1 MQKTL
6 SLELLGLGKDQEAVY
21 RSLLTESAEGVE
33 GLAARLGITES
44 QVRDALDRLV
54 DLELLRPSRDVPGM
68 LRPVSP
74 EIGFETVLRHQEAE
88 LLRRQEELLRSKET
102 VARTVA
108 AYAAE
113 RPASL
118 EDAERLIGL
127 DAIQSRLEILARDL
141 TDECC
146 SIEPGGAQSQ
156 ASLDAARPLDE
167 RALARGVTLRT
178 IYQDSA
184 RNDAAT
190 FAYARWH
197 TEHGGQ
203 IRTCPETPPRM
214 LVFDRRIAVV
224 PIDPANTRAGAL
236 CTASPGIVAPL
247 LALFEQ
253 TWDMAVP
260 LGADHRAG
268 APESDGLSPA
278 ERGLLKLLAAGMTD
292 EAAAKRLGVSL
303 RTVRRQMAALMER
316 LNSASRFEAGLKA
329 AQRGWLA

>member
-1 MQKTL
+1 MQKTPG
-6 SLELLGLGKDQEAVY
+6 LELLGLSRDQEAVY
-21 RSLLTESAEGVE
+21 RSLLTESPEGVE
-33 GLAARLGITES
+33 ELAERLGISES
-44 QVRDALDRLV
+44 HVREALDHLV
-54 DLELLRPSRDVPGM
+54 DLELLRPSRDAPGM

-74 EIGFETVLRHQEAE
+74 ETGFETILRRQEAD

-127 DAIQSRLEILARDL
+127 DAIQSRLERLAQDL
-141 TDECC
+141 AEECC

-167 RALARGVTLRT
+167 QALARGVALRT

-190 FAYARWH
+190 FGYARWH

-214 LVFDRRIAVV
+214 LIFDRRIAVV
-224 PIDPANTRAGAL
+224 PIDPENTRLGAL
-236 CTASPGIVAPL
+236 CTSSPGIVAPL

-253 TWDMAVP
+253 TWEMAIP

-268 APESDGLSPA
+268 SAGSDGLSPA
-278 ERGLLKLLAAGMTD
+278 ERSLLKLLASGMTD
-292 EAAAKRLGVSL
+292 EAAAKRLGLSL

-316 LNSASRFEAGLKA
+316 LNATSRFEAGLKA
-329 AQRGWLA
+329 AQRGWL

>member
-1 MQKTL
+1 ML

-21 RSLLTESAEGVE
+21 RSLLTESTEGVE
-33 GLAARLGITES
+33 ELAARLGITES
-44 QVRDALDRLV
+44 RVRAALDHLV
-54 DLELLRPSRDVPGM
+54 DLELLRPSRDAPGM
-68 LRPVSP
+68 LRAVSP
-74 EIGFETVLRHQEAE
+74 ETGFETILRRQEAE
-88 LLRRQEELLRSKET
+88 LLRRQQELLRSKET

-113 RPASL
+113 RPASPL

-127 DAIQSRLEILARDL
+127 DAIQSRLESLARDL
-141 TDECC
+141 TEECC

-167 RALARGVTLRT
+167 RALDRGVALRT

-190 FAYARWH
+190 LGYARWH

-214 LVFDRRIAVV
+214 LIFDRRIAVV
-224 PIDPANTRAGAL
+224 PIDPANTRLGAL

-253 TWDMAVP
+253 TWEMAVP
-260 LGADHRAG
+260 LGADHRACTG
-268 APESDGLSPA
+268 GTDGLSPV
-278 ERGLLKLLAAGMTD
+278 EHSLLKLLGSGLTD

-316 LNSASRFEAGLKA
+316 LNASSRFEAGLKA
-329 AQRGWLA
+329 AQRGWLT